1 MKQIKVVELFAG
13 VGGFHLGLTMAS
25 NQYSVVWAN
34 QFEPYFKKQFAYDIY
49 KKNFPNTPISNE
61 DITKFDKNKIPTMDL
76 LVAGFPCQDYS
87 VANTNTKGIEGK
99 KGALWWDIY
108 EVAKLKIPKYIL
120 LENVDRLLVSPKMN
134 SKNTG
139 RDFGI
144 ILKTLSSLGYGV
156 CWKMVNSGDYG
167 YPQRRKR
174 LFIFGFR
181 KDTKFYQDLLNVKD
195 NETEFFL
202 KSMPPFSSTLEN
214 EKLQN
219 FEIIDLLNTK
229 NIKEFSDCFYL
240 KKGFR
245 KTGYMIDDKVVMSDY
260 IPKARKEMALREI
273 ILQNV
278 EDEEFYLTPEKI
290 IKFKELK
297 GGSKIERTTKT
308 GFEYKYSIGKMDFPD
323 CIDKS
328 ARTII
333 TSEGTVSRTSHVIKD
348 LGNNRLRFITPLETE
363 RINTFPDN
371 WTECSGVTKSNRYF
385 VMGNALVVKLIKEI
399 GEQILKIIEKRGK
412 ENE

>member
-1 MKQIKVVELFAG
+1 MEKIKVVELFAG

-25 NQYSVVWAN
+25 NKYKVVWAN

-49 KKNFPNTPISNE
+49 KKNFPNTPINNE
-61 DITKFDKNKIPTMDL
+61 DITKLDRNKIPTMDL

-99 KGALWWDIY
+99 KGVLWWDIY
-108 EVAKLKIPKYIL
+108 EVTKLKQPKYIL
-120 LENVDRLLVSPKMN
+120 LENVDRLLTSPGV
-134 SKNTG
+134 NTKQPG

-144 ILKTLSSLGYGV
+144 ILKTLSILGYGV
-156 CWKMVNSGDYG
+156 CWKMINAGDYG

-181 KDTKFYQDLLNVKD
+181 KDTKFYQDLLNLQDV
-195 NETEFFL
+195 ETEFFL
-202 KSMPPFSSTLEN
+202 KNMLPFSNTLEN
-214 EKLQN
+214 ESLFN
-219 FEIIDLLNTK
+219 FEKTNLLNK

-245 KTGYMIDDKVVMSDY
+245 KTGYMIDDKVVMADY
-260 IPKARKEMALREI
+260 IPKSRTETTLKEI

-278 EDEEFYLTPEKI
+278 ESEDFYLTPEKI
-290 IKFKELK
+290 EKFKELK
-297 GGSKIERTTKT
+297 NKSKIERTTKT

-323 CIDKS
+323 HIDKS

-348 LGNNRLRFITPLETE
+348 LGNNRLRFITPLEAE

-371 WTECSGVTKSNRYF
+371 WTECTGVTKSNRYF

-399 GEQILKIIEKRGK
+399 GEQILKIT
-412 ENE
+412 